1 MDIFTLFMSL
11 KWLNA
16 ASLIETVAIHFPTR
30 FKLVKSKL
38 HFVIYSAET
47 DSFGGKGFYFKMTS
61 TAQRKE
67 MNPRD
72 GLHLLENKH
81 K

>member
-11 KWLNA
+11 KWFNA

-47 DSFGGKGFYFKMTS
+47 DSFGGKGFNF
-61 TAQRKE
+61 
-67 MNPRD
+67 
-72 GLHLLENKH
+72 
-81 K
+81 